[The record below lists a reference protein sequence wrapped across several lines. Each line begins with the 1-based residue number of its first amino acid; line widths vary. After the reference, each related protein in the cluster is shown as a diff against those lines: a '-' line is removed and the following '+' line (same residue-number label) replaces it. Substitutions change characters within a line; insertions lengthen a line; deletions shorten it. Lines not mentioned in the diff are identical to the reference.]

1 MTDVRYERD
10 MDWDVEPT
18 AESEFVTI
26 NRGPRPPTD
35 LLYSDDNGFGDN
47 YPFSAVD
54 EASENG
60 PITADTVNA
69 DVVDS
74 GPGDHGARFRFG
86 FGDLAAGESKQF
98 FVYYG
103 AAGTE
108 ADANQAVSAAALEV
122 FSYGQPSTEG
132 GATLGTPNTFIWGF
146 RGVGGTAVIPPT
158 LTLTPE
164 SATSATGAA
173 HSLTATLT
181 DSGGTPVPG
190 AQIAFAVA
198 GANPAGGRGTTDT
211 SGRAGFT
218 YTGPNAGDDTITAC
232 LDADNSGTCDPGE
245 VTDTATKRWETPPPP
260 PPPPPVTIP
269 PPVVGKT
276 VVVDVV
282 SGTIKIK
289 GKNGRF
295 RTLKADESIPV
306 GSTID
311 ATKGKVRLTSAANRS
326 GATQSAVFYQGQF
339 AVTQTKGAKPIT
351 QLALNAKLSCTTKK
365 GRKASTSAKRKKVR
379 RLWGDGKGRFRTKG
393 KHGAATVKGTRWL
406 TEDRCTRTLVRV
418 KRGKVTVRDFVKRK
432 TVTVKQ
438 GRAYVARSK
447 KK

>member
-1 MTDVRYERD
+1 MAPASGSGSATSPPARASSSSCT
-10 MDWDVEPT
+10 T
-18 AESEFVTI
+18 A
-26 NRGPRPPTD
+26 RPAPRRTR
-35 LLYSDDNGFGDN
+35 
-47 YPFSAVD
+47 
-54 EASENG
+54 
-60 PITADTVNA
+60 T
-69 DVVDS
+69 
-74 GPGDHGARFRFG
+74 
-86 FGDLAAGESKQF
+86 
-98 FVYYG
+98 
-103 AAGTE
+103 
-108 ADANQAVSAAALEV
+108 QAVSAAALEV

-198 GANPAGGRGTTDT
+198 GANPAGGRGTTDS

-289 GKNGRF
+289 GRNGRF

-351 QLALNAKLSCTTKK
+351 QLALNAKLSCTTKKK

-447 KK
+447 KG

>member
-1 MTDVRYERD
+1 M
-10 MDWDVEPT
+10 
-18 AESEFVTI
+18 
-26 NRGPRPPTD
+26 
-35 LLYSDDNGFGDN
+35 
-47 YPFSAVD
+47 
-54 EASENG
+54 
-60 PITADTVNA
+60 
-69 DVVDS
+69 
-74 GPGDHGARFRFG
+74 
-86 FGDLAAGESKQF
+86 
-98 FVYYG
+98 
-103 AAGTE
+103 
-108 ADANQAVSAAALEV
+108 
-122 FSYGQPSTEG
+122 
-132 GATLGTPNTFIWGF
+132 
-146 RGVGGTAVIPPT
+146 
-158 LTLTPE
+158 
-164 SATSATGAA
+164 
-173 HSLTATLT
+173 
-181 DSGGTPVPG
+181 
-190 AQIAFAVA
+190 
-198 GANPAGGRGTTDT
+198 
-211 SGRAGFT
+211 
-218 YTGPNAGDDTITAC
+218 
-232 LDADNSGTCDPGE
+232 
-245 VTDTATKRWETPPPP
+245 
-260 PPPPPVTIP
+260 TIP

-351 QLALNAKLSCTTKK
+351 QLALNAKLSCATKKK

-438 GRAYVARSK
+438 GRAYVARAK
-447 KK
+447 KG